1 MACLVFCK
9 GICTFIPGNSGMRF
23 YFIKEDVGLRVSDR
37 IRKNFE
43 EVSLDMAHR
52 VAMLLWVQQ
61 LFPNLVE

>member
-9 GICTFIPGNSGMRF
+9 GISVFISDYSGMRF
-23 YFIKEDVGLRVSDR
+23 YFRKEDVGLRVLDR

-43 EVSLDMAHR
+43 EFSLDM
-52 VAMLLWVQQ
+52 VAVLLWVLQ